1 MKKIIFCIILS
12 SFIMAPLSLM
22 AAAVEPIQPVNI
34 KAEEVPTIIMNI
46 AAWFYRIVL
55 AVAVFFALVAAYYY
69 LTGNPKNVEKAHK
82 QLFYVV
88 IGVVVALISFGIE
101 KLVSSLIKP

>member
-1 MKKIIFCIILS
+1 MKKLLIFLTFLGIAG
-12 SFIMAPLSLM
+12 FNLSLV
-22 AAAVEPIQPVNI
+22 ASAQTIRPVNI
-34 KAEEVPTIIMNI
+34 SPSDVPKIIMNI
-46 AAWFYRIVL
+46 ATWFYRIVL

-88 IGVVVALISFGIE
+88 IGIIVALISFGIVR
-101 KLVSSLIKP
+101 LVQSLIQK